1 MKTLELTLVFLSA
14 LGLASGD
21 ILHLKN
27 GVGLDGTMIG
37 ADARD
42 VQFVGPDGVARKFS
56 ISGLTG
62 VEFSPRVTAAASP
75 PPASPPAPRPQPA
88 PQAGVVIPAG
98 TPITVR
104 LIDGIDST
112 KTAASER
119 FRASI
124 DDPVVVGNDV
134 VIPRGA
140 TCTVQVV
147 QVEQNKEMAVK
158 LYDVTVNGRAYD
170 VVASYAQLQA
180 QGTSKGKKTARRAVG
195 LGGIGA
201 GIGAIAGGG
210 TGAAIGAAA
219 GAGLGAISGAT
230 SKGKSL
236 KVPSETRLNFELR
249 APLKLS

>member
-62 VEFSPRVTAAASP
+62 VDFSPRVAAAAAP
-75 PPASPPAPRPQPA
+75 PPASPPAPRPA
-88 PQAGVVIPAG
+88 PQASVVIPAG

-104 LIDGIDST
+104 MVDSIDST

-134 VIPRGA
+134 VIPRGS

-147 QVEQNKEMAVK
+147 QVEENKEMAVK

-210 TGAAIGAAA
+210 KGAAIGAAA

-236 KVPSETRLNFELR
+236 NVPSETRLNFELR